1 MESNL
6 DIQEY
11 PDSFFLLQK
20 QIQQSVE
27 EHTLVIN
34 SLANYLAE
42 IQQLATLVVKTLKTG
57 NKILLM
63 GNGGSA
69 ADAQHIAAEIVG
81 RFTTERRGLP
91 AIALTTDT
99 SILTSIGNDYGY
111 DNIFSRQVEALASA
125 EDLVIGISTSGNS
138 KNVLQALTAA
148 ASLGCQTAALLGKGG
163 GEIKNV
169 VNLSLIVP
177 SSNTAR
183 IQEAHILIGHILCQ
197 VVDSAFTCSIPTIT

>member
-11 PDSFFLLQK
+11 PDSLSLLQK
-20 QIQQSVE
+20 QIQQSIE

-34 SLANYLAE
+34 SLTNYLAE

-197 VVDSAFTCSIPTIT
+197 VVDSTFTP

>member
-111 DNIFSRQVEALASA
+111 DNIFSRQVEALANA
-125 EDLVIGISTSGNS
+125 NDLVIGISTSGNS

-197 VVDSAFTCSIPTIT
+197 VVDSTFTS

>member
-81 RFTTERRGLP
+81 RFTRERRGLP

-197 VVDSAFTCSIPTIT
+197 VVDSTFTP

>member
-91 AIALTTDT
+91 AIGLTTDT

-111 DNIFSRQVEALASA
+111 DNIFSCQVEALVNA
-125 EDLVIGISTSGNS
+125 EDLVIAISTSGNS

-148 ASLGCQTAALLGKGG
+148 ASLGCQTEALLGKGC

-177 SSNTAR
+177 SNNTAR

-197 VVDSAFTCSIPTIT
+197 VVDSTFTP

>member
-177 SSNTAR
+177 SNNTAR

-197 VVDSAFTCSIPTIT
+197 VVDSTFTS

>member
-11 PDSFFLLQK
+11 PDSLSLLQK
-20 QIQQSVE
+20 QIQQSIE

-34 SLANYLAE
+34 SLTNYLAE

-81 RFTTERRGLP
+81 RFTRERRGLP

>member
-111 DNIFSRQVEALASA
+111 DNIFSRQVEALANA
-125 EDLVIGISTSGNS
+125 NDLVIGISTSGNS

-197 VVDSAFTCSIPTIT
+197 VVDSTFTP